1 MRWIVALVVTAA
13 GVALGFAG
21 LLLLRDDGPEELL
34 PDLDQAVPSELAI
47 VQEGDTYR
55 LTFASAVDNVGRG
68 PLLIAGERPDLSV
81 RVMEVQQVVRSS
93 DGSTR
98 ERSVEGE
105 IRYVRSETH
114 AHWHLLDFER
124 YELRNAEDGELVGP
138 DSKTGFCLGDR
149 YETDRGTELEDE
161 PAQPVW
167 TEECGRRR
175 PGLLTV
181 REGISPGYGDD
192 YEPAL
197 EGQYLDVTS
206 VPPGRYLLVHRANPD
221 RTLEESD
228 YDNNAASVLIQLRR
242 TTGVIPAVRVLARC
256 PDSETCSA

>member
-21 LLLLRDDGPEELL
+21 LVLLRDDGPEELL

-93 DGSTR
+93 DGSTSR
-98 ERSVEGE
+98 RSVESRGSAPSA
-105 IRYVRSETH
+105 RRHTRTGTCSASSTTSC
-114 AHWHLLDFER
+114 ER
-124 YELRNAEDGELVGP
+124 RDGELVP
-138 DSKTGFCLGDR
+138 R
-149 YETDRGTELEDE
+149 LED
-161 PAQPVW
+161 
-167 TEECGRRR
+167 
-175 PGLLTV
+175 GLLPGRPVRDGPRHGARERAGPASLDGGAADGGRALTV
-181 REGISPGYGDD
+181 SEGISPGYGDD

-206 VPPGRYLLVHRANPD
+206 VPAGRYLLVHRANPD

-242 TTGVIPAVRVLARC
+242 RRA
-256 PDSETCSA
+256 